1 MGLVEFLHM
10 CLSVIVDF
18 KFRLRILGSFDHSV
32 LSYYLF
38 EEVIGNYESEDWTKR
53 ILPFYV
59 LELQE
64 YGELQRG

>member
-18 KFRLRILGSFDHSV
+18 KFRLRIYHSV

-38 EEVIGNYESEDWTKR
+38 EEVIGNYESED
-53 ILPFYV
+53 
-59 LELQE
+59 
-64 YGELQRG
+64 